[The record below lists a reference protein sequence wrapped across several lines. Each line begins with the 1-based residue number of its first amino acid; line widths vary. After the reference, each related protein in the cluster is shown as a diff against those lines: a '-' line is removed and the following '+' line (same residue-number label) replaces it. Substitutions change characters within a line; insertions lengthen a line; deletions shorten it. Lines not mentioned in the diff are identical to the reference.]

1 MVICDT
7 DAAIDKLYIT
17 QSEWSTVYGGR
28 NAGKRRT
35 EGAAAFKALPHD
47 CCALTLAPFEEPVC
61 TPRGTVFDRVHILPH
76 LAAQGN
82 VNPVDGTPLAPK
94 DLLRIRFARS
104 SDDTG
109 SSSGGAGYQCPVTL
123 KRLTDHS
130 HLVVNRGTGQVY
142 SREGIE
148 QLRDPR
154 EEGLFRDFFTDQP
167 FALRDLITIQDP
179 TDLAPRNI
187 ARFLHLQPSPEAVS
201 EAAAPE
207 RPTGAERL
215 VDSSLALTSTA
226 CAPRI
231 HSASEL
237 ESADEQQ
244 QRRMFSAIRRP
255 AKVTVRTSL
264 GDLHLELHAAKAP
277 RTVFNFLALARSG
290 RYVGQSFHRLIPGF
304 VIQGGPSSSTSGAAP
319 NLPEAAHGPSLAA
332 SATTSARSGGSLEF
346 APGLSHD
353 SRGVVAMASKRGST
367 PQFYITLA
375 PAKHLDRLY
384 PIFGR
389 VIGGWEALTAI
400 EAVPVDEQARPRR
413 PIAIQDV
420 IIVTDPFEEYQAQE
434 RRRLDTKAE
443 RAVTD
448 PTLLL
453 RRARA
458 AVNTPTT
465 IGRYLRR

>member
-1 MVICDT
+1 MV
-7 DAAIDKLYIT
+7 ARIDKLYIT

-47 CCALTLAPFEEPVC
+47 CCALTLAPFEDPVC
-61 TPRGTVFDRVHILPH
+61 TPRGTVFDRPHIIPY
-76 LAAQGN
+76 LAAHGN
-82 VNPVDGTPLAPK
+82 VSPVDGSPLAPEE
-94 DLLRIRFARS
+94 LLRIRFARS

-109 SSSGGAGYQCPVTL
+109 GGSGYQCPVTL

-130 HLVVNRGTGQVY
+130 HIVVNRGTGQVY

-148 QLRDPR
+148 RLRDPR

-167 FALRDLITIQDP
+167 FALRDLLTIQDP
-179 TDLAPRNI
+179 TNLAPRNV
-187 ARFLHLQPSPEAVS
+187 AHFLHLRPPVEGGPEAMAS
-201 EAAAPE
+201 ERSAS
-207 RPTGAERL
+207 TERL

-231 HSASEL
+231 HSSAES

-244 QRRMFSAIRRP
+244 LRRMLSAVRRP
-255 AKVTVRTSL
+255 AKVTVRTNL

-277 RTVFNFLALARSG
+277 RTVFNFLALARDG
-290 RYVGQSFHRLIPGF
+290 RYVGQAFHRLIPGF
-304 VIQGGPSSSTSGAAP
+304 VIQGGPSSSSSGGGAVQGPPPTAP
-319 NLPEAAHGPSLAA
+319 ASASAA
-332 SATTSARSGGSLEF
+332 STSTTAGALEF

-389 VIGGWEALTAI
+389 VIGGWESLTAM

-420 IIVTDPFEEYQAQE
+420 IVVTDPFEEYRIQE

-443 RAVTD
+443 RAATD

-458 AVNTPTT
+458 AINTPTT